1 MRIPVIID
9 TDMASDD
16 WMAILYLLESP
27 NADVKAITVT
37 ATGEAHA
44 RPGTLN
50 ALRLL
55 ELTGKREAVVACG
68 RETPLRGSH
77 CWPLI
82 VRVVMD
88 ARLGLRLPRTRL
100 RPAARTAVA
109 TLIDLLRGSS
119 EPLTILALGPLT
131 NIAEAIL
138 EAPDIAGR
146 IASIVL
152 MGGAVDVPGN
162 IAVSGFR
169 GIDND
174 VAEWN
179 IYCDPYAAGVVF
191 RSGVPLTLAPLD
203 VTNTVPL
210 TRDFLERA
218 RAYRAT
224 PAADFVVRLLGR
236 LSPLI
241 NRHDYYFWD
250 PLAAVLVTHPG
261 IGSYTERMLRVVE
274 EEGPQSG
281 RTLAAEDGSPVRV
294 CTAIDTARFEAILL
308 NTLNRS
314 EVPAP

>member
-1 MRIPVIID
+1 MSVPVVID

-27 NADVKAITVT
+27 YAEVRAITVT

-44 RPGTLN
+44 RPGTSN

-55 ELTGKREAVVACG
+55 ELAGRREVIVACG
-68 RETPLRGSH
+68 RETPLRGNH
-77 CWPLI
+77 RWPLT
-82 VRVVMD
+82 VRWVMD
-88 ARLGLRLPRTRL
+88 ARLGLRLPRSAL
-100 RPAARTAVA
+100 RPDARTAVA
-109 TLIDLLRGSS
+109 VLKDLLRGSP

-131 NIAEAIL
+131 NIAEVIL

-146 IASIVL
+146 IDSIVL
-152 MGGAVDVPGN
+152 MGGAIDVPGN
-162 IAVSGFR
+162 IAVSGFK

-179 IYCDPYAAGVVF
+179 IYCDPYAASVVF
-191 RSGVPLTLAPLD
+191 RSGVPITLAPLD
-203 VTNTVPL
+203 VTNAVPL

-218 RAYRAT
+218 RACRDT
-224 PAADFVVRLLGR
+224 LAADFVARLLGR

-261 IGSYTERMLRVVE
+261 IACFTDRHLRVVE

-281 RTLAAEDGSPVRV
+281 RTLAEEKGSPVRV
-294 CTAIDTARFEAILL
+294 CTAINTTRFETIFL
-308 NTLNRS
+308 NTLNRGT
-314 EVPAP
+314 VPAP